1 MKKTVLIE
9 KVRAA
14 RKKAGNIT
22 CTAAATSTV
31 ASGHES
37 TTSHSLDPSAESLT
51 AKTSTCYSSPTS
63 SWFCQAWKIVQ
74 PSQFIYY
81 FDEIK
86 ERVVH
91 LLLLLLFMI
100 DVMNAYMANAIYLHI
115 IVTLMSIQ
123 ATLVFEELTFLFSIL
138 LALLLTCFMFA
149 QANVNI
155 FCDDSNTL
163 KAMSNAV
170 LV

>member
-1 MKKTVLIE
+1 MQKRVPAILPLLRLGFAKHGKLY
-9 KVRAA
+9 
-14 RKKAGNIT
+14 NL
-22 CTAAATSTV
+22 
-31 ASGHES
+31 
-37 TTSHSLDPSAESLT
+37 HSLLSIIMT
-51 AKTSTCYSSPTS
+51 K
-63 SWFCQAWKIVQ
+63 K
-74 PSQFIYY
+74 
-81 FDEIK
+81 K

-100 DVMNAYMANAIYLHI
+100 DLINAYMANAIYLYV

-138 LALLLTCFMFA
+138 LALLLLLLTCFMFA

-163 KAMSNAV
+163 RAMSNAV